1 MTNLRVG
8 ESEWGCGAVGVTSVL
23 QPKGETLRPA
33 MNHICA
39 NIMGH
44 LNQKG
49 FYSVLQ
55 VSLSC
60 HSPGFTQTSPCPACA
75 PLLSSS
81 LDLCWGLRE
90 ELLVIWARLYF
101 SQAKSS
107 LSSKAECPHLRP
119 NPPFPFCQCC

>member
-1 MTNLRVG
+1 
-8 ESEWGCGAVGVTSVL
+8 
-23 QPKGETLRPA
+23 

-60 HSPGFTQTSPCPACA
+60 HSPSSTQTSPSPACA
-75 PLLSSS
+75 PLLRSS
-81 LDLCWGLRE
+81 LGLCWGLRD
-90 ELLVIWARLYF
+90 ELLVICAWLYF
-101 SQAKSS
+101 SQAKQKSPKF
-107 LSSKAECPHLRP
+107 LK
-119 NPPFPFCQCC
+119 